1 MKYPCRIS
9 FDSEDQ
15 SWDSEIQILDYILE
29 TFECR
34 INGRGSSYHAVIGR
48 YMNGCFI
55 CIPALGICSDLAD
68 YSDTF
73 WNTEKLERFL
83 PPVDAVT
90 VANGISTLKH
100 IRDDLGWY
108 NPFQDQ

>member
-1 MKYPCRIS
+1 MLYSCSRRS
-9 FDSEDQ
+9 DAGES
-15 SWDSEIQILDYILE
+15 SWESEIRILDYMLE

-34 INGRGSSYHAVIGR
+34 INGRGSSYHAIIGR
-48 YMNGCFI
+48 YMNGYFI

-73 WNTEKLERFL
+73 WNTERLEEYL

-90 VANGISTLKH
+90 VADGISTLK
-100 IRDDLGWY
+100 RVLNGDTDFNSNKTY
-108 NPFQDQ
+108 